1 MRFNY
6 ISAVR
11 GASPASLSVTAAII
25 SDSKSKIKLHTQEE
39 ITMSNVDAVFSD
51 LKFEQHLAKLAQKKA
66 EYDAAKKAK
75 EVK

>member
-25 SDSKSKIKLHTQEE
+25 ADSKSTIKLHIQEE
-39 ITMSNVDAVFSD
+39 VPMSNVDAVFSD

-66 EYDAAKKAK
+66 EYDAAKKTKEAK
-75 EVK
+75 